1 MFELLI
7 CIVIIVAIWFGSALF
22 LGIKWATAMVIAAI
36 AIVIIRGIGKSEAKK
51 NAIRT
56 LKSPNSSNPLFNTDF
71 DELDG
76 HSFES
81 YCADLLLANDYAE
94 IEITPGSGDKGIDLV
109 AVKDGKKYG
118 IQCKRYS
125 GAVGIKAVQEALSG
139 SVYYQCDQAI
149 VMTNS
154 SFTQA
159 AVDMANRVSVELWD
173 RSHVEMLLRNLLE
186 KNQADNIED
195 SIDNKNEKDESKQ
208 RKKPLSK
215 DAKQLLV
222 AVIAVALIFAAIV
235 LIDNTSDPRDDMY
248 YNDYD
253 EEYDYDYDYDEMD

>member
-1 MFELLI
+1 MFELLVY
-7 CIVIIVAIWFGSALF
+7 IVIIVAIWFGSALF
-22 LGIKWATAMVIAAI
+22 LGLKWATATVIAAI
-36 AIVIIRGIGKSEAKK
+36 AIVIIKGIGESEKRK
-51 NAIRT
+51 DTIKT
-56 LKSPNSSNPLFNTDF
+56 LKSSNLNNPLFKINYDR
-71 DELDG
+71 LDG

-81 YCADLLLANDYAE
+81 YCADLLLANDYAD
-94 IEITPGSGDKGIDLV
+94 IEITPASGDKGVDLIV
-109 AVKDGKKYG
+109 VKDGKKYG

-139 SVYYQCDQAI
+139 GIYYQCDKAV

-159 AVDMANRVSVELWD
+159 AIDMANRVSVELWD
-173 RSHVEMLLRNLLE
+173 RSYIEILLRNLLKNNQVANE
-186 KNQADNIED
+186 KGSNN
-195 SIDNKNEKDESKQ
+195 NNEKDESKQ
-208 RKKPLSK
+208 GNKSLSK

-222 AVIAVALIFAAIV
+222 AVIAASLIFAACI

-253 EEYDYDYDYDEMD
+253 EEYEYEYDYDEMD